1 MNSKTMGERVQGR
14 FGLLLE
20 IFEISHVCILLL
32 NVIKFNGYKKEGGV
46 RKFTCKFKQR

>member
-32 NVIKFNGYKKEGGV
+32 NVIKFNGYKKGRRSGEV
-46 RKFTCKFKQR
+46 HMYV